1 MHRLFCDAPLVTGT
15 CAVVNSDDLHHV
27 KNVLRMKDGETLA
40 LVDPTGATAMGTVDT
55 KDGFCILCGDVSPS
69 VTQEAGGKITLYM
82 GLAKGDKFDFVV
94 QKAVELGASRIV
106 PVAFAR
112 SVVKITPRDEE
123 KKCTRWNKIAREAA
137 MQSGR
142 LFLPEVTCPMTVAQ
156 VCRDIAGMHT
166 LVAYELERDRSIAKG
181 MEQVPADAPLGL
193 IIGPEGGIEER
204 EVEAFCA
211 AGAVSISLGS
221 RIMRCETAPI
231 ALLSV
236 AQFVRGGMDVEHK
249 EET

>member
-1 MHRLFCDAPLVTGT
+1 MHRLFCDAPLVMGEH
-15 CAVVNSDDLHHV
+15 AVVSSDDLHHV

-40 LVDPTGATAMGTVDT
+40 LVDPTGATAMGTIDT
-55 KDGFCILCGDVSPS
+55 KDGFCIRCGEVSPS
-69 VTQEAGGKITLYM
+69 AAQEAGGNITLYM

-112 SVVKITPRDEE
+112 SVVKITAKDEE

-142 LFLPEVTCPMTVAQ
+142 LFLPEVTRPMSVAQ
-156 VCRDIAGMHT
+156 VCADIEGMHT
-166 LVAYELERDRSIAKG
+166 LVAYELEKNCSIADG
-181 MEQVPADAPLGL
+181 LASVPTDAPLGL
-193 IIGPEGGIEER
+193 IVGPEGGIEER

-211 AGAVSISLGS
+211 SGAVSISLGS

-236 AQFVRGGMDVEHK
+236 AQFVRGGMDARK
-249 EET
+249 EEV